1 MLNWLTV
8 TTTTLSAHY
17 GVNPVVFGLLYFGAM
32 SQFAG
37 SVGWW
42 WRNAREGRP
51 ILWPVVTSAVLF
63 VAAYLYVLVAGK
75 NLPVWVYVFMAV
87 MLALGAV
94 TTWKKIQQK

>member
-17 GVNPVVFGLLYFGAM
+17 GVNPVVFGLLYFGTM
-32 SQFAG
+32 PLFAV

-51 ILWPVVTSAVLF
+51 TLWPVVITAVLF

-75 NLPVWVYVFMAV
+75 NLPIWVYVFMAV